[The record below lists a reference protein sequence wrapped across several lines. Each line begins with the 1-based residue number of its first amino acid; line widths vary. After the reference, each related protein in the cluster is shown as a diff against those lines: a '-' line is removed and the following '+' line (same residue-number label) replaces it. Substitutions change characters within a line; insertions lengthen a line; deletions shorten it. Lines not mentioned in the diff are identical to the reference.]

1 MRDMKS
7 TGGWGRI
14 SLVAMMVSGCALA
27 GPSSGNVRQLQD
39 RVDALNQRI
48 TQLEYTRGG
57 TGYVP
62 PQSSGVLADEN
73 ASTQSNST
81 ASSGSYGS
89 SSAMGDAFTK
99 FFRGGVN
106 LITGWVEIPKRV
118 TETSQQSGMAVGLT
132 WGLLRGLGYGCIRT
146 AAGLY
151 ELVTFPVAAPP
162 GYRPV
167 MEPPFVFE

>member
-7 TGGWGRI
+7 AGGWLGI
-14 SLVAMMVSGCALA
+14 GLVAMMVSGCALA

-48 TQLEYTRGG
+48 TQLEYAHGG
-57 TGYVP
+57 TGDVP
-62 PQSSGVLADEN
+62 PQSSGALADES
-73 ASTQSNST
+73 ASTSSNST

-89 SSAMGDAFTK
+89 SGAMGDAFTK

-106 LITGWVEIPKRV
+106 LVTGWVEIPKRV

-132 WGLLRGLGYGCIRT
+132 WGLLRGLGYGFIRT

-151 ELVTFPVAAPP
+151 ELVTFPVAAPQ